1 MTDAGMFRA
10 LWGMV
15 PFLGGIYGADF
26 GHLILIGI
34 VTNAVLGLA
43 LWWFVLRKRKTSAAA

>member
-1 MTDAGMFRA
+1 MFRA